1 MSLKHYSQIAL
12 KESRLTS
19 EAELNSVRLL
29 EGDLKP
35 ESENLILAYAGSFNP
50 PHRGHI
56 DVLLSA
62 LRREIGAI
70 AIVIVPSED
79 FFLRNKIRDKYP
91 EFFLSQKRRV
101 DILNAIPSIPKDRVW
116 VWPSTWYP
124 FKSYTKAMA
133 RVTEA
138 DGLNVRFSW
147 LIGPDLLNPQDAT
160 FVVPYSLQGVLVSN
174 KARHVKSHFLPN
186 GTPTVWK
193 GFGKWDCKTS
203 VETNGELS
211 DHAQCDF

>member
-19 EAELNSVRLL
+19 EAELNSVRFL
-29 EGDLKP
+29 EGDLKT
-35 ESENLILAYAGSFNP
+35 EGENLMFAYAGSFNP

-62 LRREIGAI
+62 LRREIGAT

-79 FFLRNKIRDKYP
+79 FFLKNKIRDKNP
-91 EFFLSQKRRV
+91 EFFLSQKRRA

-124 FKSYTKAMA
+124 FKSFTKAMT
-133 RVTEA
+133 RVAEA
-138 DGLNVRFSW
+138 DGLNMRFSW
-147 LIGPDLLNPQDAT
+147 LIGPDLLNPEDAT

-174 KARHVKSHFLPN
+174 KARHVESHFLPN
-186 GTPTVWK
+186 GMPAVWK
-193 GFGKWDCKTS
+193 GFGQWDCKTS
-203 VETNGELS
+203 VETNGGS
-211 DHAQCDF
+211 SKCSR